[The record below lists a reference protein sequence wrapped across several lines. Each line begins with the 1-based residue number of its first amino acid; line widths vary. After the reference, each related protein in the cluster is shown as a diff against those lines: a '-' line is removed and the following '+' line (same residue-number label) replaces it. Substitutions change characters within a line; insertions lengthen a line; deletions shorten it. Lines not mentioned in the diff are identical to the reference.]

1 MLCKCDQSS
10 MFPRCNKNPDYCIK
24 LEKIVDTSN
33 PNVVHIIY
41 PNGRDVPEE
50 MLDPNIGGFLGRK
63 K

>member
-1 MLCKCDQSS
+1 

-63 K
+63 NQK